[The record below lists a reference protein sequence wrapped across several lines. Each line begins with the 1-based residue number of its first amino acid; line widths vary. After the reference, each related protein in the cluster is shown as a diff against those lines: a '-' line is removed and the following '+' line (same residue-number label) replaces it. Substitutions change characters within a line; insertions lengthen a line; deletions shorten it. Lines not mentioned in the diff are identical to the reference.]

1 MSALE
6 WASDFRCLQL
16 LAQLHTLFTFAQC
29 NSWCQLQMIR
39 ELPMSRTLSS
49 QTSSVPIWLQDNKL
63 SATQPSS
70 SLKRHPKAAQL
81 ASARSAKSPRHALH
95 APKHSTKPHQNSSMQ
110 KPKGNK
116 YMGFIAPRTKP
127 GNSSYHNLSLEVQLA
142 YIPAESL

>member
-1 MSALE
+1 MSASE
-6 WASDFRCLQL
+6 WACDFRRLQL
-16 LAQLHTLFTFAQC
+16 LAQLHILFTFARC

-39 ELPMSRTLSS
+39 ELPMDRDSRTLSS

-81 ASARSAKSPRHALH
+81 ASARSPKSPRHALH
-95 APKHSTKPHQNSSMQ
+95 APKHNTKPHQNSSMQ

-127 GNSSYHNLSLEVQLA
+127 GNSSYHDLSLEVRLA
-142 YIPAESL
+142 YIPA